1 MIKRLITS
9 SINDLKLFDILFAED
24 NLIIFDK
31 KKDNFKGVKRLYLCT
46 HLLSNHLLHITS
58 NSIFPF
64 LIFLVYCSND
74 NTRFSLEWGRSNFS
88 TRYVIV
94 FLILLLTTLYRNC
107 ACTPRSPRTFFILL
121 PLMFFINKKKKKKKL
136 SFNSFWNINTIL
148 SR

>member
-1 MIKRLITS
+1 MIKKKIIS
-9 SINDLKLFDILFAED
+9 KAWNDSICAH
-24 NLIIFDK
+24 IF
-31 KKDNFKGVKRLYLCT
+31 CQT
-46 HLLSNHLLHITS
+46 ICCSITS

-121 PLMFFINKKKKKKKL
+121 PLMFFINKKKKKKKEREKK
-136 SFNSFWNINTIL
+136 FIL
-148 SR
+148 HVSRGRSLGISNNQLII